1 MSDLYTSLLIS
12 PKKKRYL
19 SDDEDDTT
27 LTPKRLRIAPP
38 SPPKTVKANRFKS
51 ASVTETVTDT
61 PSLPSHL
68 SRLFTIQTALH
79 HALSHALASSAVS
92 PSTETGIL
100 RNVLNHHSLNAY
112 AGLTVKLNL
121 DDLSR
126 LCWLWEWKGDIVPPT
141 IKLPQANDDDSNPF
155 LEDSLTSQ
163 PKDWTRG
170 SMGFVIS
177 PTSHFSKTSK
187 TRIPAYGIGIE
198 VEMDLDKDMGS
209 GMASVARWTA
219 DGEKRRQ
226 IILSKLRRWAELHV
240 NATQI
245 PNLPMADLPQLIVP
259 SKPSKLTQLLASASP
274 KSPSSVK
281 TLMTPPSPTS
291 STKASR
297 PSTSSRSPVKG
308 SSTLPNYN
316 TSLRRTP
323 ARNSALALKSI
334 AAGSIQ
340 FPKTP
345 SRRAILDDLTGLLTP
360 KTPSVSPFRLD
371 PGDSLPSTPVH
382 QRGSNAATVPQTPTS
397 SRRQAL
403 YERIRQKSLTNT
415 PTKALSKSKDISG
428 GKLSRDQLLK
438 LSQEEMR
445 RRVLLGRLEGVAES
459 VWMYVTVFL
468 LVSMTNFLSR
478 LFSGP
483 STTNVGLST
492 RKRRA
497 LPASEVAAA
506 VLKSSTV
513 PMSTA
518 EAQESLTILAS
529 LCPFFL
535 KLLDIDGQEWL
546 EMPASAYTSSERL
559 VPTSPAKDDSAEVVL
574 IRSPRRVKKES
585 GGLRE
590 VRERI
595 RREIELQD

>member
-1 MSDLYTSLLIS
+1 MSDLYTSLHIS

-27 LTPKRLRIAPP
+27 LTPKRLRTAPP
-38 SPPKTVKANRFKS
+38 SPPKTVKANRSKI
-51 ASVTETVTDT
+51 ASVSETVPDL
-61 PSLPSHL
+61 SALPPHL
-68 SRLFTIQTALH
+68 LRLFTIQTALQ

-92 PSTETGIL
+92 PSAETGVL

-112 AGLTVKLNL
+112 AGLTVKLDV

-126 LCWLWEWKGDIVPPT
+126 LCWLWEWEGDVIPPT
-141 IKLPQANDDDSNPF
+141 IKRSSQDDSNPF
-155 LEDSLTSQ
+155 LEDPSTSQ
-163 PKDWTRG
+163 QPKEWTRG

-187 TRIPAYGIGIE
+187 SRIPAYGVGIE
-198 VEMDLDKDMGS
+198 VEIDLDKNMSS

-219 DGEKRRQ
+219 DSEKRRQ
-226 IILSKLRRWAELHV
+226 VVLSKFLRWVELH
-240 NATQI
+240 ADAAQI

-259 SKPSKLTQLLASASP
+259 NKPSKLTQLLASASP

-281 TLMTPPSPTS
+281 ILSSPPSPIS
-291 STKASR
+291 PAKASR
-297 PSTSSRSPVKG
+297 ASRASPTLRSPQKG
-308 SSTLPNYN
+308 SSVLPGSGA
-316 TSLRRTP
+316 SLRHTP
-323 ARNSALALKSI
+323 ASSKVSASQSRPLATNSV
-334 AAGSIQ
+334 Q

-345 SRRAILDDLTGLLTP
+345 SRRALLDDLTGLMTP
-360 KTPSVSPFRLD
+360 KTPSVSPSKTD
-371 PGDSLPSTPVH
+371 PDHSLPSTPVH
-382 QRGSNAATVPQTPTS
+382 QRGSNATTVPQTPTS

-415 PTKALSKSKDISG
+415 PTKTPSKSKNIHG
-428 GKLSRDQLLK
+428 GKLSREQLLK

-459 VWMYVTVFL
+459 VWM
-468 LVSMTNFLSR
+468 

-483 STTNVGLST
+483 STANVGLSA

-506 VLKSSTV
+506 VLKSSPV

-518 EAQESLTILAS
+518 EAQESLTILTS

-535 KLLDIDGQEWL
+535 KPLDIDGQEWL
-546 EMPASAYTSSERL
+546 EMPASAQTSTERL
-559 VPTSPAKDDSAEVVL
+559 VPTSPGSSRGKQDSVL
-574 IRSPRRVKKES
+574 IRSPRRVKKEG